1 VANDDPIPPRKKLS
15 LRVPGQATEPAADGE
30 DKTQPIG
37 APKAGP
43 RSHAATVSSQE
54 HSPTPP
60 GARPKVTVK
69 ETGEIE
75 TANIRAVSANSQ
87 APAMPKPRVSV
98 SSQQPTDTTRP
109 LGVRPGLSTKPGNTT
124 QDDPG
129 PAARVSDTTAH
140 LRPRQAP
147 SPQMAPT
154 DSTTMLRRKGDGTSP
169 VQKKGVRDTSKSMR
183 RKPGAGTPAISD
195 TTMAI
200 RNRPKADAPTE
211 DSELV
216 PPPRGLVSDGT
227 VALQKKDRD
236 SSKSIRR
243 RRRVGS
249 IDGEAA
255 TVDSAATDEAGATT
269 PSDTTQ
275 GIRRRPVAPSAV
287 STDST
292 RALRA
297 KRRLATQIAP
307 AMQAN
312 EFATEDSESAPP
324 PGASANDP
332 ALASGPS
339 TRVENSTDETAAI
352 RARVKSA
359 PTRGGGSG
367 PQPSAARPGLT
378 DTSTSISRRAIGT
391 DTASIRARPRSQ
403 RPVDPTATS
412 TLRAKP
418 IVPGR
423 PATAPGVASPAA
435 SSRDQ
440 ATARLKRVPRPGTTV
455 PGISDPMAA
464 RDGEGGAGVLHIRP
478 GDERRPSS
486 AEDTLDTETVHLK
499 VIKEKKKQLA
509 GILSASQTIRL
520 RPSPGPQQVSQTG
533 TVQQPPPAVGAGEG
547 AQRRTLKVKGPAA
560 QVGETPTARLTRAD
574 IKTPSTEASEP
585 GLPTAKSKKRP
596 TLKIKAPAVDGETPT
611 QDSDAIPPPSRPA
624 AGEDQVSTLKIKAP
638 TQVESAAPERA
649 ASRSTLKIKPPQGK
663 PSGDPVAAPEA
674 APAEE
679 EAQRTTRRA
688 AKKKEKTLRLKQPAG
703 KTKATTDDEAEPTTA
718 SEDLA
723 SGDDVAPGILYTL
736 TSVAALAAVGCAVYL
751 TVVPYM
757 ELFQ

>member
-1 VANDDPIPPRKKLS
+1 MCLDRLPNLP
-15 LRVPGQATEPAADGE
+15 ADGE
-30 DKTQPIG
+30 DKTPADWRAQGRAAQPCSYGKFSG
-37 APKAGP
+37 AFTHSTRRSAEGGP
-43 RSHAATVSSQE
+43 
-54 HSPTPP
+54 
-60 GARPKVTVK
+60 VK
-69 ETGEIE
+69 ETGERSRLQTFGRSLRIVRLQPCQS
-75 TANIRAVSANSQ
+75 RAFLSAASSPRDTNPPTRRSARAFDQ
-87 APAMPKPRVSV
+87 ARKYDPGRSRTSGARGV
-98 SSQQPTDTTRP
+98 TRP
-109 LGVRPGLSTKPGNTT
+109 HICGPVR
-124 QDDPG
+124 
-129 PAARVSDTTAH
+129 
-140 LRPRQAP
+140 
-147 SPQMAPT
+147 
-154 DSTTMLRRKGDGTSP
+154 LRR
-169 VQKKGVRDTSKSMR
+169 R
-183 RKPGAGTPAISD
+183 RWPPLIRPPCCGARATERRPSRRRACGTPASRCVVNRVRVPLPL
-195 TTMAI
+195 AI
-200 RNRPKADAPTE
+200 RRWQFATGPRADAPTE

-736 TSVAALAAVGCAVYL
+736 TSVCSSGRCRLCGLSDCGSIHGAVSVAAMGATLSARA
-751 TVVPYM
+751 
-757 ELFQ
+757 